1 MISNNVGNGL
11 IIFLKLIRFIEEKA
25 KKVWKCLDMIQQYRS
40 LQSKS
45 RSGEIYRSTSLRK
58 GALFLQRIDVV
69 IDLEGR
75 IALVLEHLLL
85 GKR

>member
-1 MISNNVGNGL
+1 MKKQKKYGIVWKLSNNIV
-11 IIFLKLIRFIEEKA
+11 
-25 KKVWKCLDMIQQYRS
+25 S
-40 LQSKS
+40 LHSKS